1 MTNSEKFP
9 QNFIEVTTGFN
20 LIESNDKPGLNN
32 FGEILRIDANLFK
45 PDDNEKVVAT
55 KEAEFK
61 VIAQLG
67 NGEFINSIQETV
79 NFTKGGSF
87 KTQGIFIGIGGGGF
101 LSGETQTFSIINGTG
116 RFKNLR
122 AVEDVTVTNPDFGN
136 LISDIT
142 LRNLDI
148 KGTPKDDSLLGTNN
162 PEFIAGKKGND
173 TINGGLGDDV
183 IEGDQGSDVI
193 RGGAGNDVLAA
204 DRVYRFKDKDG
215 SHSELR
221 GDNGNDTIYGGNQ
234 TDIIGG
240 GNDNDVLFG
249 KDGDD
254 LIRGG
259 SGFDLLNGGVGND
272 TLRGQAGIDIADYS
286 DLTFKGISKSV
297 AGVDVNLNNNQAK
310 HSSNHNPLTWTDT
323 LTTIENVQ
331 GTKRNDRFIGD
342 SNNNVFYGIGE
353 KSHHET
359 EFIGLDGEAY
369 HVAGDVVEYKGNSSD
384 FQLSEIPIESAFFG
398 GITVTG
404 SGIGEDIIND
414 IEFLKFDDGLFTV
427 DSLIA

>member
-1 MTNSEKFP
+1 MDKNGEFPKNFVEKQDPASIEAFEFNQKFGANS
-9 QNFIEVTTGFN
+9 
-20 LIESNDKPGLNN
+20 
-32 FGEILRIDANLFK
+32 FGEGFRFKANWFQT
-45 PDDNEKVVAT
+45 DDDEKVVAT
-55 KEAEFK
+55 KTAQFN

-67 NGEFINSIQETV
+67 NGIFVNTIQETV
-79 NFTKGGSF
+79 KFNQGDSF
-87 KTQGIFIGIGGGGF
+87 ETQGLFVFGGTIN
-101 LSGETQTFSIINGTG
+101 LSVKDGTG

-122 AVEDVTVTNPDFGN
+122 GVESVKPTSTTLPLTSN
-136 LISDIT
+136 IS
-142 LRNLDI
+142 LNKLDI
-148 KGTPKDDSLLGTNN
+148 KGTAGNDNISGTNES
-162 PEFIAGKKGND
+162 EFIAGKKGND
-173 TINGGLGDDV
+173 TINGGQGDDV

-204 DRVYRFKDKDG
+204 DRVYRFRDKGG

-221 GDNGNDTIYGGNQ
+221 GDNGDDTIYGGNQ
-234 TDIIGG
+234 EDFIGG
-240 GNDNDVLFG
+240 GNDNDILFG
-249 KDGDD
+249 KKGDD
-254 LIRGG
+254 LIVGG

-272 TLRGQAGIDIADYS
+272 TLRGQAGVDIADYS
-286 DLTFKGISKSV
+286 DLTFRGISKSV
-297 AGVDVNLNNNQAK
+297 AGVDVDLNNNKAQ
-310 HSSNHNPLTWTDT
+310 HSSNHNPLGWTDT

-353 KSHHET
+353 KGNHISD
-359 EFIGLDGEAY
+359 FIGLNGKSY
-369 HVAGDVVEYKGNSSD
+369 QVAGDVVEYKGNSSD

-427 DSLIA
+427 DSLITR

>member
-9 QNFIEVTTGFN
+9 KNFVEKQDAASIVPFEFN
-20 LIESNDKPGLNN
+20 QKFGANS
-32 FGEILRIDANLFK
+32 FGEGFRFQANWFK
-45 PDDNEKVVAT
+45 PDDDEKVVAT
-55 KEAEFK
+55 KTAQFN

-67 NGEFINSIQETV
+67 NGEFINSIEETIE
-79 NFTKGGSF
+79 FTQGGSF
-87 KTQGIFIGIGGGGF
+87 KTQGLFVFGGLIN
-101 LSGETQTFSIINGTG
+101 LSIKDGTG
-116 RFKNLR
+116 RFQNLR
-122 AVEDVTVTNPDFGN
+122 GVENVAARDAN
-136 LISDIT
+136 LPIISDIT
-142 LRNLDI
+142 LQDLDI
-148 KGTPKDDSLLGTNN
+148 KGTGGNDNIAGKNES
-162 PEFIAGKKGND
+162 EFIASKKGDD
-173 TINGGLGDDV
+173 TINGGQGDDV

-193 RGGAGNDVLAA
+193 RGGAGNDILAA

-221 GDNGNDTIYGGNQ
+221 GDNGNDTIYGGNKE
-234 TDIIGG
+234 DFIGG
-240 GNDNDVLFG
+240 GNDNDILFG
-249 KDGDD
+249 KNGDD
-254 LIRGG
+254 LIVGG

-286 DLTFKGISKSV
+286 DLTFKGVSKSV
-297 AGVDVNLNNNQAK
+297 AGVDVDLNTNKAK

-353 KSHHET
+353 AGNHET
-359 EFIGLDGEAY
+359 EFIGLDNKSY
-369 HVAGDVVEYKGNSSD
+369 QVAGDVVEYKGNSSD

-414 IEFLKFDDGLFTV
+414 IEFLKFDDGLFAV
-427 DSLIA
+427 ESLIS